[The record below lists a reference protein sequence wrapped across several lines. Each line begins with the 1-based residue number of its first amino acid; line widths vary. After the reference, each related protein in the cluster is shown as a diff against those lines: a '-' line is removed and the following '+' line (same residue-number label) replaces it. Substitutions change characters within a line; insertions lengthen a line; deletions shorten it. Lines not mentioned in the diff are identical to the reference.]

1 MAKVI
6 GIPLFVGTVGNLTIY
21 KTKDGMLARQKGGP
35 SRQQVK
41 HSKQFENSRRASAE
55 FGEASRYAGKL
66 KRAVWPILYPMRSQS
81 LNGRLTARFR
91 QVLLA
96 DPIHGKG
103 ERKVLSGNLGL
114 LRDFEFGD
122 DYHVTGQLRGL
133 PKVST
138 ADGVRLD
145 FTGLGQVKQVAGAQ
159 YVQVVAGPVDLQE
172 KTDSWPE
179 WHFSEPLPLDKPLS
193 EMGQLA
199 IPIPALP
206 AETPLLLVLGTRYFQ
221 SLAQGSYP
229 LTEGVAVRVVAILDE
244 RI

>member
-66 KRAVWPILYPMRSQS
+66 RRAVWPILYPMRSQS
-81 LNGRLTARFR
+81 LNGRLTAKFR

-122 DYHVTGQLRGL
+122 DYRVTEQLRGL
-133 PKVST
+133 PKVS
-138 ADGVRLD
+138 AGDVVLLD
-145 FTGLGQVKQVAGAQ
+145 FAGLGTVKRVAGAQ
-159 YVQVVAGPVDLQE
+159 YVQVVGGLVALEE
-172 KTDSWPE
+172 KADSWPE

-193 EMGQLA
+193 ELGQLA
-199 IPIPALP
+199 IPIPAVP
-206 AETPLLLVLGTRYFQ
+206 TETPLLLVLGTRYFQ

-229 LTEGVAVRVVAILDE
+229 LTEGVAVRVVGIYWNL
-244 RI
+244 

>member
-66 KRAVWPILYPMRSQS
+66 RRAVWPILYPMRSQS
-81 LNGRLTARFR
+81 LNGRLTAKFR

-96 DPIHGKG
+96 DPVHGKG

-133 PKVST
+133 PKVS
-138 ADGVRLD
+138 AGDVVLLD
-145 FTGLGQVKQVAGAQ
+145 FAGLGTVKRVAGAQ
-159 YVQVVAGPVDLQE
+159 YVQVVAGLVALQE

-179 WHFSEPLPLDKPLS
+179 WHFSQPLPLDSPLS
-193 EMGQLA
+193 ELDLRE
-199 IPIPALP
+199 IPIPPVP

>member
-1 MAKVI
+1 MAKVT
-6 GIPLFVGTVGNLTIY
+6 GIPLFVGTMHGMSIY
-21 KTKDGMLARQKGGP
+21 KSKLGYIARQKGGP

-66 KRAVWPILYPMRSQS
+66 RRAVWPILFPMRSQS

-96 DPIHGKG
+96 DPVHGKG

-114 LRDFEFGD
+114 LRDFEFGE
-122 DYHVTGQLRGL
+122 DYRVTEQLRGL
-133 PKVST
+133 PKVSI
-138 ADGVRLD
+138 ADGITLD
-145 FTGLGQVKQVAGAQ
+145 FTGLGKVKPLAGAQ
-159 YVQVVAGPVDLQE
+159 YVQVVAGLVALQE
-172 KTDSWPE
+172 KTEPWPE
-179 WHFSEPLPLDKPLS
+179 WHFSQPLPLDKALS
-193 EMGQLA
+193 ELGQLA
-199 IPIPALP
+199 IPIPTLP

-229 LTEGVAVRVVAILDE
+229 LTAGVAVRVVE
-244 RI
+244 KV